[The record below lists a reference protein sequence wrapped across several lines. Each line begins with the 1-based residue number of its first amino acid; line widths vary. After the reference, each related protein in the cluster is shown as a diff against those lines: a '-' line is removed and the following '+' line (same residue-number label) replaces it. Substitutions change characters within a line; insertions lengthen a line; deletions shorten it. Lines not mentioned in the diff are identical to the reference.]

1 MGHKSERRTA
11 WCGLSVYIGIFL
23 LSGVALVQAQLPSA
37 NLPAPLRSVGLE
49 QRLNTQLPLGLT
61 FRDETGQPVQLRRYF
76 TDQPVVLTLG
86 YYQCPMLCP
95 LVLNGLVR
103 SLRVLTLTAGKEFA
117 VLSVSIDPD
126 ERPAL
131 AAATKQAY
139 LQRYQRP
146 EAERGWHFLTGDAA
160 AIQTLTQ
167 AVGFHYAYD
176 ADQNQYQHASG
187 IMVLTPQGK
196 LARYFYGVEYA
207 PRDLRFALIE
217 AAARRIGSAVDQVLL
232 WCYHYDPATG
242 QYSLLIMN
250 LIRLAGLLT
259 VGGLG
264 IFMARMFWYD
274 RYQRRT

>member
-1 MGHKSERRTA
+1 MGHKSGRRA
-11 WCGLSVYIGIFL
+11 AWLGWCGYISIIL
-23 LSGVALVQAQLPSA
+23 LSTPALVQAQRSSA
-37 NLPAPLRSVGLE
+37 NLPAALRSVGLE
-49 QRLNTQLPLGLT
+49 QRLNTQLPLGLR
-61 FRDETGQPVQLRRYF
+61 FRDETGQPVQLRHYF
-76 TDQPVVLTLG
+76 TDQPVILTLG
-86 YYQCPMLCP
+86 YYECPMLCP
-95 LVLNGLVR
+95 LVLQGLVR
-103 SLRVLTLTAGKEFA
+103 SLRALTLTAGKEFT
-117 VLSVSIDPD
+117 VLSVSIDPE

-131 AAATKQAY
+131 AAATKHTY
-139 LQRYQRP
+139 LRRYQRP
-146 EAERGWHFLTGDAA
+146 EAEQGWHFLTGDAA
-160 AIQTLTQ
+160 AIHTLAQ

-176 ADQNQYQHASG
+176 ADQDQYQHASG

-217 AAARRIGSAVDQVLL
+217 AAAYRIGSAVDQVLL

-264 IFMARMFWYD
+264 IFMARMFWHD